1 MENNIFSDPEL
12 NEDVAICLHKIS
24 NNNKSFAALRNA
36 RARAFVAKYMAD
48 PEWFWA
54 FKEKDRKAASDLSFA
69 DWLKTIDVR
78 DYFVGSDL
86 SDKLLEGMS
95 ANEVKLV
102 LADEMRLYYDAFRK
116 NAAHSVFERK
126 ENADYDGDFREK
138 SESDEEL
145 IKLADELLNRHHKEE
160 GADEDEDGDEEE
172 NADENNEDE
181 GGDEGND
188 EDLERVVDAIVKV
201 LDKLSQISESL
212 NKKEGK
218 KENEDKGN

>member
-1 MENNIFSDPEL
+1 MEENIFSDPEL

-48 PEWFWA
+48 PEWSWA
-54 FKEKDRKAASDLSFA
+54 FKEKDMKAVSDLSFA

-102 LADEMRLYYDAFRK
+102 LADEMMLYYDAFKK
-116 NAAHSVFERK
+116 NAAHLAFRWK
-126 ENADYDGDFREK
+126 ENSDYDGDFREK
-138 SESDEEL
+138 SKSDEEL
-145 IKLADELLNRHHKEE
+145 IKMADELLNRHHKEE
-160 GADEDEDGDEEE
+160 DADEDEEE

-181 GGDEGND
+181 GDD
-188 EDLERVVDAIVKV
+188 EDLEKVVDAIVKV
-201 LDKLSQISESL
+201 MEKLSKISESL
-212 NKKEGK
+212 DKKEGK
-218 KENEDKGN
+218 KNNEDKGD